1 MFVCLFVVVVFF
13 YFKGAYGLW
22 TDHVLPYWEHRNDPH
37 ILFLKYED
45 LKKVKYYIYFC
56 LEMYFVLCPSNQSS
70 LLVCGL
76 KCERPGTREDQAV
89 WEGGKLPNFSI
100 KIETYYEK
108 SH

>member
-1 MFVCLFVVVVFF
+1 
-13 YFKGAYGLW
+13 
-22 TDHVLPYWEHRNDPH
+22 
-37 ILFLKYED
+37 
-45 LKKVKYYIYFC
+45 
-56 LEMYFVLCPSNQSS
+56 MYFVLCPSNQSS